1 MSLSPVVIALL
12 GVAALVGVGFYGLL
26 VARNLIRLIVVLQ
39 ILAKAAML
47 AFVAAGYAQGQMSL
61 AQSMVAMVIVADTVV
76 AVIALALAV
85 QVQRRYGTLDVRRL
99 TNLRG

>member
-1 MSLSPVVIALL
+1 MSLSPLAIVLLAVALL
-12 GVAALVGVGFYGLL
+12 LGVGFYGLL
-26 VARNLIRLIVVLQ
+26 VARNLIKLIVVLQ

-47 AFVAAGYAQGQMSL
+47 AFVAAGYGQEQMGL

-85 QVQRRYGTLDVRRL
+85 QVRRHYGTLDVRKL

>member
-1 MSLSPVVIALL
+1 MSLSPIAIALL
-12 GVAALVGVGFYGLL
+12 GVAILLGIGFYGLL
-26 VARNLIRLIVVLQ
+26 VARNLIKLIVVLQ

-47 AFVAAGYAQGQMSL
+47 AFLAAGSAQEQMGL
-61 AQSMVAMVIVADTVV
+61 AQSMVVTVIVADTVV

-85 QVQRRYGTLDVRRL
+85 QVKRRYGTLDVRKL

>member
-1 MSLSPVVIALL
+1 MSLSPIAIALL
-12 GVAALVGVGFYGLL
+12 GVAILLGIGFYGLL
-26 VARNLIRLIVVLQ
+26 VARNLIKLIVVLQ

-47 AFVAAGYAQGQMSL
+47 AFLAAGSAQEQMGL
-61 AQSMVAMVIVADTVV
+61 AQSMVVTVIVTDTVV

-85 QVQRRYGTLDVRRL
+85 QVKRRYGTLDVRKL